1 MASDSTLAGLIHTE
15 TMKEVRAALD
25 KIDPSIIILGEGWD
39 MNTTM
44 DKSKM
49 TIQPGTPTRSHRT
62 ARTTALPSST
72 IPSVMVWK
80 GSVFDSADTGFV
92 SGKAGQEK
100 LIAHNALGC
109 QYDAEA
115 ETTCWNG
122 NAQDY
127 YADAGQVTPT
137 TPKSTTT

>member
-1 MASDSTLAGLIHTE
+1 MMRKYIVDSVTYWAKNYNVDGFRFDLMGLIDTE

-49 TIQPGTPTRSHRT
+49 TIQPNATRSHRT

-72 IPSVMVWK
+72 IPSVMV
-80 GSVFDSADTGFV
+80 
-92 SGKAGQEK
+92 
-100 LIAHNALGC
+100 
-109 QYDAEA
+109 
-115 ETTCWNG
+115 
-122 NAQDY
+122 
-127 YADAGQVTPT
+127 
-137 TPKSTTT
+137 